1 MSGNYPHERGGL
13 VPQGA
18 GRPRA
23 EEEPLPGNQA
33 AEGWSVVCEVG
44 PGAMKLGGGPE
55 PGRDCRVCR
64 WG

>member
-1 MSGNYPHERGGL
+1 MRGAGWYPRARGGL
-13 VPQGA
+13 E
-18 GRPRA
+18 R